1 MAPLD
6 AIQQL
11 TKAIEAG
18 NYDSAPSTL
27 TQGGALQ
34 IEDLSAAMNNVT
46 FENTHIKLQKMV
58 TVTSCKSTLAQFD
71 RQLSY
76 GIFGGSA
83 QMEGNVGQEETS
95 DFVRITVP
103 MAFYSH
109 TRRVTIASTMV
120 ATVDG
125 KKSDERAASDA
136 AIKLA
141 GDIEFDL
148 FRGLDDF
155 SNAGVFDGNPLVV
168 PALPNIHGLG
178 LQVRQSDFQV
188 NARDQMFSEYGSDDS
203 VVISVG
209 GVLTQSAVEDAAV
222 RSALNFGTANRL
234 MVDPIV
240 LSGYNKIV
248 YGKERIIL
256 AGSPQDALGGD
267 IRKQWVSGGTVNIEA
282 SQFLRGKSKP
292 ARPRNNSNAPVA
304 PTITSVI
311 TAAAGTTSAAVI
323 YYYIVSAC
331 NEIGE
336 SQGSATYYTNDTST
350 GAGTGSTA
358 TAITAAMKCTLVIT
372 SGGSTDR
379 YYNVYRGLTAT
390 TTKFIG
396 RVIRAASGT
405 TTFVDL
411 FNKLPGS
418 VTGFLVQG
426 DTMEVKELA
435 PYSRIKLAVTDL
447 SQPEAHFRF
456 LCLASTM
463 PRKNVIVANLA
474 GTYSG
479 SYAADS
485 QGGW

>member
-1 MAPLD
+1 MGPLD

-18 NYDSAPSTL
+18 NYDAAPSTL
-27 TQGGALQ
+27 TQGAALQ
-34 IEDLSAAMNNVT
+34 IEDLSAAMNNLT
-46 FENTHIKLQKMV
+46 FENTHIKLQKML

-83 QMEGNVGQEETS
+83 QLEGQIGQEETS

-148 FRGLDDF
+148 FRGMDDF

-178 LQVRQSDFQV
+178 LQIRQSDFQV

-209 GVLTQSAVEDAAV
+209 GTLSQSVVEDAAV

-240 LSGYNKIV
+240 LSEYNKLV
-248 YGKERIIL
+248 YGKERIIM

-267 IRKQWVSGGTVNIEA
+267 LRRQWVSGGTVNIEA

-292 ARPRNNSNAPVA
+292 ARTRANSPVA
-304 PTITSVI
+304 PATLTVTATAGSTTLAAVAYYYYVTSCNELGESASSGVAPTGATNATISI
-311 TAAAGTTSAAVI
+311 GGTAAAI
-323 YYYIVSAC
+323 
-331 NEIGE
+331 
-336 SQGSATYYTNDTST
+336 
-350 GAGTGSTA
+350 TA
-358 TAITAAMKCTLVIT
+358 TNLVTLVIAAT
-372 SGGSTDR
+372 ANAR
-379 YYNVYRGLTAT
+379 YFNVYRGLTST
-390 TTKFIG
+390 TCRFIG
-396 RVIRAASGT
+396 RVMAAASGT

-411 FNKLPGS
+411 NNKLPGS
-418 VTGFLVQG
+418 VTGILVQG
-426 DTMEVKELA
+426 DTMEIKELA

-447 SQPEAHFRF
+447 SQPEGHFRF
-456 LCLASTM
+456 LCLASTQ
-463 PRKNVIVANLA
+463 PRKNVVVANLA

-479 SYAADS
+479 TYTNTYTTYLQS
-485 QGGW
+485 Q